1 MHARMQYDVH
11 LSDLYST
18 DKLVIYSAKLNKL
31 ADFEDGASYWKA
43 KYVVICLIINEEKNI
58 TSMNRERD
66 INEKIIFIWLWKKM

>member
-43 KYVVICLIINEEKNI
+43 KYVVICLIINEEKNTFCSSYHI
-58 TSMNRERD
+58 MLV
-66 INEKIIFIWLWKKM
+66 IKLLL